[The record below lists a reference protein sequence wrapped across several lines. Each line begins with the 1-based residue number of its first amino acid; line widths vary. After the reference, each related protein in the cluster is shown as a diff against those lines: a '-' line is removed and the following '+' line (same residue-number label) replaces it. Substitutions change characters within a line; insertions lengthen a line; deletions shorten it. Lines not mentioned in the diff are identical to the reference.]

1 MNVAGVYIITRSSV
15 SALTWLMRGGAT
27 ALTSHDWNILPHD
40 TVNLLPDAG
49 ETAQL
54 RLWSD
59 KITHNS
65 RIRAARAQYAVFST
79 QCLVRAF
86 YRFSWRTSIRE
97 TWWRNGVLQVSAGL
111 YWWVSLYNS
120 AKLAIKHHKL
130 ASTRQSVI
138 DVKLSFARVSS
149 RLWLTDSGSSV
160 WLN

>member
-1 MNVAGVYIITRSSV
+1 MWAPSRDSWGAGLQRSHHMTGTFCLMTQWICCQTLEKQHSSV
-15 SALTWLMRGGAT
+15 YDLIKSLITLGSA
-27 ALTSHDWNILPHD
+27 
-40 TVNLLPDAG
+40 
-49 ETAQL
+49 
-54 RLWSD
+54 RL
-59 KITHNS
+59 
-65 RIRAARAQYAVFST
+65 VLST
-79 QCLVRAF
+79 QCLVRAV